1 MRKKQSK
8 EKMGEDLEDLEDEM
22 ENLEDHATQLEA
34 NAASLEAKIAEQT
47 ELANGY
53 LGQLQRVQADFENY
67 QKRIEVEKGMIA
79 DLANANLLV
88 GLLET
93 LDNFERALESMDNIP
108 GEDAEGLKMVYNG
121 MIEYLQS
128 QELQKIKA
136 HGCQFN
142 PNLHEAIMQEESE
155 EEDGTVLEEFACG
168 YALKG
173 KIIRPS
179 KVKVAKQIA
188 SASQKDEE
196 NNKEE

>member
-1 MRKKQSK
+1 MRKKKQDK
-8 EKMGEDLEDLEDEM
+8 EELNEDLEDLEDEM
-22 ENLEDHATQLEA
+22 EDLEDHATQLEA
-34 NAASLEAKIAEQT
+34 NLAEQT

-67 QKRIEVEKGMIA
+67 QKRVDIEKGQIA
-79 DLANANLLV
+79 DLANANLLA

-93 LDNFERALESMDNIP
+93 LDNFERALDSMDNVPEEHIQ
-108 GEDAEGLKMVYNG
+108 GVKMVYKS
-121 MIEYLQS
+121 MMDYLQS

-136 HGCQFN
+136 QGCQFN

-155 EEDGTVLEEFACG
+155 QEDGTVLEEFACG

-188 SASQKDEE
+188 AASQTDEE